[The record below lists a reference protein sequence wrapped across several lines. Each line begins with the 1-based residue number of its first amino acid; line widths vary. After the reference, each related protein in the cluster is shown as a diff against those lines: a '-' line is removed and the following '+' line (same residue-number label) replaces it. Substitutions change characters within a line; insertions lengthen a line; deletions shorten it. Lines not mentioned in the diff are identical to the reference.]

1 MEKSIITTGK
11 TIDDAVEAALRQLG
25 LTRDDVT
32 YQVISLPKSGLFGTG
47 AVPAKVQV
55 TYEAPDLRPAAKA
68 EAAPKAEPKPEK
80 KEEAAAPRIALS
92 SASRSKPKAPAAPK
106 AEVKK
111 PEPKPEAPKPAPKAE
126 PAPKAVEKKHEVK
139 KPAEK
144 KPVEKKAEKPA
155 APKPERAPKADAA
168 PRAPKV
174 PAAERTY
181 TPAEPGSNEE
191 KIEQFIK
198 GLLENMG
205 SKAVPHAWSDGEG
218 SYRVELTGEG
228 LGFLIGR
235 RGETLDAIQHL
246 ANYAVNRSVDGHVRI
261 NVDAESYREKR
272 EDSLRRYARKKAQQ
286 VLKNRRR
293 TTLEP
298 MNAYER
304 HVIHAS
310 LQDMDNITTH
320 STGTEPN
327 RRVVIEY
334 VR

>member
-11 TIDDAVEAALRQLG
+11 NIDAAVEAALKQLG
-25 LTRDDVT
+25 MDRDSVSVT
-32 YQVISLPKSGLFGTG
+32 VLEQAKSGFFGIG

-55 TYEAPDLRPAAKA
+55 TYEVPDEKPAAPA
-68 EAAPKAEPKPEK
+68 V
-80 KEEAAAPRIALS
+80 ALS
-92 SASRSKPKAPAAPK
+92 SASRSKPRAAKPAPK
-106 AEVKK
+106 A
-111 PEPKPEAPKPAPKAE
+111 EPKPEAPKPAPRAE
-126 PAPKAVEKKHEVK
+126 SRPAPKAE
-139 KPAEK
+139 
-144 KPVEKKAEKPA
+144 PVRAPRAEKPA
-155 APKPERAPKADAA
+155 PKAAPA
-168 PRAPKV
+168 PRAEQEEKPAK
-174 PAAERTY
+174 PAAPAVERTY
-181 TPAEPGSNEE
+181 EAAAPGSNEE

-198 GLLENMG
+198 GLLEHMG
-205 SKAVPHAWSDGEG
+205 SAAVPHAWSDEEN
-218 SYRVELTGEG
+218 SYRVDLTGED

-261 NVDAESYREKR
+261 NVDAEDYRRKR
-272 EDSLRRYARKKAQQ
+272 EDSLCRYARKKAQQ
-286 VLKNRRR
+286 VLKARRR

-304 HVIHAS
+304 HVIHAA

-327 RRVVIEY
+327 RRVVIEF

>member
-11 TIDDAVEAALRQLG
+11 TIDDAVEAALAQLG
-25 LTRDDVT
+25 LTRDDVS
-32 YQVISLPKSGLFGTG
+32 YQVISLPKSGFFGIG

-55 TYEAPDLRPAAKA
+55 TYEAPDLKPARTEEKKV
-68 EAAPKAEPKPEK
+68 EEKKTEAPKE
-80 KEEAAAPRIALS
+80 AAPRIALS
-92 SASRSKPKAPAAPK
+92 SASRSKPKAPK
-106 AEVKK
+106 AEK
-111 PEPKPEAPKPAPKAE
+111 PAEKPAEKKPEAPKPVEKPVEKKVEAPKAE
-126 PAPKAVEKKHEVK
+126 KKVEKKV
-139 KPAEK
+139 EK
-144 KPVEKKAEKPA
+144 TERKVEKKAEK
-155 APKPERAPKADAA
+155 KVEKAE
-168 PRAPKV
+168 KK
-174 PAAERTY
+174 AERTY
-181 TPAEPGSNEE
+181 APAEAGSNEE
-191 KIEQFIK
+191 KIEVFIK

-205 SKAVPHAWSDGEG
+205 SQAVPHAWADGDN
-218 SYRVELTGEG
+218 SYRVDLTGEG

-246 ANYAVNRSVDGHVRI
+246 ANYAVNRSIDGHVRI